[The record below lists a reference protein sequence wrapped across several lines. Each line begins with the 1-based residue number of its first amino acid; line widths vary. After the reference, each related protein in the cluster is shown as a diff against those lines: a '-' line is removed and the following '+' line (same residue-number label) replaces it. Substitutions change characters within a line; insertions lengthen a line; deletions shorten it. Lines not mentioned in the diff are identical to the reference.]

1 MSCQSQTLAGHC
13 SSSAQLAWESK
24 THTSILLRPCT
35 HTHSCT
41 TEHLLSCLVAVNE
54 YREDESIIQSSTG
67 VYLRVINVGD
77 YFLCQQ
83 MKCKTN
89 MNRIQNFPLNLTYS
103 FLTLTFRCE
112 DYYYRDIMFTIFKM
126 SIIII
131 VKCYEKKCK

>member
-89 MNRIQNFPLNLTYS
+89 MNRKKNFPLNLTYS
-103 FLTLTFRCE
+103 FLTAFMHDFDLQMRRLLLQRH
-112 DYYYRDIMFTIFKM
+112 YVYHI
-126 SIIII
+126 
-131 VKCYEKKCK
+131 